1 MRIFYA
7 LNQLT
12 KNTIYANLNIEKL
25 SNSVGGWIYLG
36 KEKNITLDDKTLYK
50 DKKLKKSED
59 MPILE
64 NLYPKFT
71 IFLFSQNFL
80 NQEQK

>member
-25 SNSVGGWIYLG
+25 SNSVGG
-36 KEKNITLDDKTLYK
+36 
-50 DKKLKKSED
+50 
-59 MPILE
+59 
-64 NLYPKFT
+64 
-71 IFLFSQNFL
+71 
-80 NQEQK
+80 